1 MEPTRT
7 VWTGAAP
14 YPVQGTPG
22 VLGQIRSVHAL
33 PTADLFLADFFA
45 DRRRGASG
53 VRRDR
58 IGRTEADLRLAI
70 ELAEEEVLGADEQVL
85 VAAERQFEPLAA
97 VARVLPVT
105 ALPAVLHRYLTDPV
119 YRPGAADEARD
130 RLETCAALVR
140 RLASEP
146 DLLPSTRALR
156 RLDER
161 IRMETATLQPARGR
175 LRGRR
180 VRG

>member
-1 MEPTRT
+1 MR
-7 VWTGAAP
+7 
-14 YPVQGTPG
+14 
-22 VLGQIRSVHAL
+22 AL
-33 PTADLFLADFFA
+33 STADPFLVDFFA

-58 IGRTEADLRLAI
+58 IDRTEADLRLAI
-70 ELAEEEVLGADEQVL
+70 ELAEEEVLGDDERVL

-97 VARVLPVT
+97 VARVLPVP
-105 ALPAVLHRYLTDPV
+105 ALPAVLHRFLTDPV
-119 YRPGAADEARD
+119 YRAGTADDGRD
-130 RLETCAALVR
+130 RQEPHALLAR
-140 RLASEP
+140 RLAEEP
-146 DLLPSTRALR
+146 ELLPSTRQLR

-161 IRMETATLQPARGR
+161 IRMEIATLQPVRGR

>member
-1 MEPTRT
+1 MD
-7 VWTGAAP
+7 P
-14 YPVQGTPG
+14 YLTE
-22 VLGQIRSVHAL
+22 
-33 PTADLFLADFFA
+33 FFA

-58 IGRTEADLRLAI
+58 LYRMEADLRLAV
-70 ELAEEEVLGADEQVL
+70 ELAERDVLDADQQVL
-85 VAAERQFEPLAA
+85 LAAERQFAPLAA

-105 ALPAVLHRYLTDPV
+105 ALPIALERYLLDPL
-119 YRPGAADEARD
+119 YRPCTGDESRE

-140 RLASEP
+140 RLASDP
-146 DLLPSTRALR
+146 DLLAATRLLR

-161 IRMETATLQPARGR
+161 LRMEAATLRPSRR
-175 LRGRR
+175 RPRVKR

>member
-1 MEPTRT
+1 VR
-7 VWTGAAP
+7 
-14 YPVQGTPG
+14 
-22 VLGQIRSVHAL
+22 AL
-33 PTADLFLADFFA
+33 PTADLFLVDFFT
-45 DRRRGASG
+45 DRRRGATG

-58 IGRTEADLRLAI
+58 TDRTEADLRLAI

-85 VAAERQFEPLAA
+85 AAAERQFDPIAA

-105 ALPAVLHRYLTDPV
+105 GLPAVLHRFLTDPV
-119 YRPGAADEARD
+119 YRPGSADEARD

-140 RLASEP
+140 RLAGEP
-146 DLLPSTRALR
+146 DLLPATRLLR

-161 IRMETATLQPARGR
+161 IRMEIATLQPGRGR